1 MDQHRIASIL
11 NNIAIIYQ
19 IKGDYYQALE
29 LGYQSLSIA
38 KEIGNRYMV
47 GAILNNIAKIHYNKG
62 DYEYILYYL
71 LQVEDTLHTLN
82 ATEFQKSLAL
92 ISSIKK
98 ELGIEEFNKLE
109 ENAARRISNIS

>member
-98 ELGIEEFNKLE
+98 ELGIVEFNILE
-109 ENAARRISNIS
+109 KNATRRISNDS